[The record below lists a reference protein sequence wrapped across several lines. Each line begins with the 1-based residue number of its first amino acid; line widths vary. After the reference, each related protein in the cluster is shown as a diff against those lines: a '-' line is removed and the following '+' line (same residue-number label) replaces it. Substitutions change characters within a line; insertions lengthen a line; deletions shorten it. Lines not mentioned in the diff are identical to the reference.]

1 MRRAAVAA
9 FLLVAACHSPS
20 VRAGGPESGPAT
32 RKPLLAEIALGDAA
46 ATRPG
51 AGQRPNRLVRER
63 SPYLREHAFDP
74 VDWRPWGKE
83 AFAEAKRRGVPLFV
97 SSGYSTCHWCHVMHR
112 QSFED
117 EEVARKLNEGF
128 VCVKVDREE
137 LPDVDESLIRAVQAI
152 SGSAGWP
159 CTVFLLDDGR
169 PFYGATYFP
178 KNALLEL
185 LANISTLWNDPEKRK
200 GIAGDAKELADFM
213 ARSDAT
219 AKGTDLSRQPLRAA
233 VLAFTKR
240 FDKKNGGFGKAPK
253 FPCAPDLSFL
263 LRHSHSETARKMA
276 LGTLDRILAG
286 GIHDH
291 VGGGFHRYS
300 TDEEWKVPHF
310 EKTLYDQALL
320 VEALVSAY
328 DLTAGERGA
337 EPRASRDRYAHAIRG
352 TCEYVLRDL
361 RLPSGGF
368 ASAEDAD
375 SSGAEGLFYTWTQ
388 AEVAS
393 ACGDEKLAAYACD
406 RFGVEVTGPVDGRS
420 VLHLSKEGN
429 DKDDATALEA
439 LRRVRAGRVRP
450 PRDEKVLA
458 GWNGLM
464 IAALARASWVV
475 GEPRWLDAA
484 RTAARLVDTKLV
496 SKEGRLQRRLVDDE
510 ARFPAALEDH
520 AYLLHAYVE
529 LYEADFDPVWLE
541 KGRELLAKTK
551 ALYWDGARWLSR
563 AKDQEALVAAPGE
576 VVFEGALP
584 SPAAML
590 ALEETRLARLSG
602 KEPELAR
609 SELLS
614 VGASLDREPEAA
626 PTFLSALDSLL
637 AEPVEVVVSG
647 RPGEATTALLEAA
660 RARASSLFAGAVVA
674 LVDGS
679 DAAKKALGDLAEG
692 REPAEK
698 PRVFL
703 CVGTTCQAPVDD
715 PAKLPELFEKVTGKR
730 GAEPRESGK

>member
-1 MRRAAVAA
+1 VKKAALAA
-9 FLLVAACHSPS
+9 FLFIAACHSPS
-20 VRAGGPESGPAT
+20 VRAGGAETPSA

-46 ATRPG
+46 AARPG

-74 VDWRPWGKE
+74 VDWRPWGKD

-152 SGSAGWP
+152 SGNAGWP

-185 LANISTLWNDPEKRK
+185 LANITSLWNDPERRK
-200 GIAGDAKELADFM
+200 GIAGDARELADFM
-213 ARSDAT
+213 AKSDAT

-253 FPCAPDLSFL
+253 FPSAPDLSFL

-276 LGTLDRILAG
+276 LFTLDRILAG
-286 GIHDH
+286 GVHDH

-320 VEALVSAY
+320 LDALVSAFE
-328 DLTAGERGA
+328 LTHE
-337 EPRASRDRYAHAIRG
+337 ERYAQAIRG

-393 ACGDEKLAAYACD
+393 ALGDEKLAAYAND

-420 VLHLSKEGN
+420 VLHLAKEGN
-429 DKDDATALEA
+429 EKDDALVMDA
-439 LRRVRAGRVRP
+439 LRRVREGRVRP

-464 IAALARASWVV
+464 IGALARASWVV

-496 SKEGRLQRRLVDDE
+496 KEGRLQRRLVGDE

-520 AYLLHAYVE
+520 AYLVHAYVE
-529 LYEADFDPVWLE
+529 LYEADLDPVWLE
-541 KGRELLAKTK
+541 KARELLAKTK
-551 ALYWDGARWLSR
+551 ALYWDGEHFRSR
-563 AKDQEALVAAPGE
+563 ASDQEALVAAPGE

-584 SPAAML
+584 SPAAVL
-590 ALEETRLARLSG
+590 ALEETRLARLAG

-609 SELLS
+609 SQLLS
-614 VGASLDREPEAA
+614 VGGSLAREPDAA
-626 PTFLSALDSLL
+626 PTFLAALDSLL

-647 RPGEATTALLEAA
+647 RPGEATTALLREA
-660 RARASSLFAGAVVA
+660 RSRASSLFASSVVA

-692 REPAEK
+692 REPGEK

-703 CVGTTCQAPVDD
+703 CVGKTCQAPVDD
-715 PAKLPELFEKVTGKR
+715 PAKLPELFEKLGK
-730 GAEPRESGK
+730 